1 MAATVYVSH
10 SVNTANLLHGDVTDG
25 ILGAFYFVGGKL
37 GYGFLETVYHAAMH
51 LELVDRGLEVRSN
64 VHLPV
69 RYKGR
74 VVGDFKADMIVE
86 GKVLVETKAMR
97 AIDASAEAQ
106 LMNYLRASELE
117 VGLILNFGPRLEFRR
132 RILEKARNTPRDN
145 RARQPLDDRRNPRD
159 PQ

>member
-1 MAATVYVSH
+1 M
-10 SVNTANLLHGDVTDG
+10 
-25 ILGAFYFVGGKL
+25 
-37 GYGFLETVYHAAMH
+37 YHAAMH

-74 VVGDFKADMIVE
+74 VVGDFRADMIVE

-97 AIDASAEAQ
+97 AIEPSTEAQ

-132 RILEKARNTPRDN
+132 RILENARKLEPR
-145 RARQPLDDRRNPRD
+145 REQAAPSDDRLRQTDD
-159 PQ
+159 PS